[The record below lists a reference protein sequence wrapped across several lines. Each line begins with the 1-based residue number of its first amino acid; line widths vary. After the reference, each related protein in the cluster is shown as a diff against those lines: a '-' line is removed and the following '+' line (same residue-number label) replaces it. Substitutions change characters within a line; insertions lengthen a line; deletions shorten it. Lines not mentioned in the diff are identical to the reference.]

1 MHELSARLWIPF
13 QVGFEYQKSRRNIIE
28 ESISSLHKIK
38 DELIRYHEQS
48 ILEQAG
54 IKKHLY
60 NRLSIELTELQ
71 KQLKQSIDSFV
82 DTKINTRITSKQAI
96 SHHDM
101 IRDRIDEIIGDKV
114 GSLPSQD
121 TIDAINKKGDERYE
135 KKIPPGFKDIGKKK
149 SVSYFSDIR
158 LEDKFGDLYLWEQLI
173 DKAAAPDIK
182 SIIFVTDDAKDDWV
196 FIHKGKNHGP
206 LEALKTEICKRSG
219 LEEFRLVNQLA
230 FLSEARKYL
239 KGVDVSN
246 DTLNEVK
253 EMVSSP
259 IFITYEYENPEKI
272 PEEDIIDS
280 DSNLDLDSSDRF
292 KVHHINHFNKIN
304 VLLNDS
310 QTAIEDFESLLYRSN
325 KNLDAM
331 RLFDEELSLR
341 FGIKSISSLKEQ
353 LSKRIKMAQ
362 IVADILED
370 KKILTSRHDKL
381 NVTELTM
388 LISDLVLNNSKL
400 IDINEKIEHYLNSIL

>member
-1 MHELSARLWIPF
+1 
-13 QVGFEYQKSRRNIIE
+13 
-28 ESISSLHKIK
+28 LHGDVLMWLMKT
-38 DELIRYHEQS
+38 LLTSGCTNQRG
-48 ILEQAG
+48 AG
-54 IKKHLY
+54 H
-60 NRLSIELTELQ
+60 
-71 KQLKQSIDSFV
+71 
-82 DTKINTRITSKQAI
+82 
-96 SHHDM
+96 
-101 IRDRIDEIIGDKV
+101 
-114 GSLPSQD
+114 
-121 TIDAINKKGDERYE
+121 
-135 KKIPPGFKDIGKKK
+135 
-149 SVSYFSDIR
+149 
-158 LEDKFGDLYLWEQLI
+158 
-173 DKAAAPDIK
+173 
-182 SIIFVTDDAKDDWV
+182 
-196 FIHKGKNHGP
+196 
-206 LEALKTEICKRSG
+206 
-219 LEEFRLVNQLA
+219 
-230 FLSEARKYL
+230 
-239 KGVDVSN
+239 N